1 VVAQRPATI
10 LGLVAASL
18 VALVGCSTPSA
29 TTPVGDQGTSVPT
42 SAPVA
47 TPSPRPSASASPAA
61 PALAPPH
68 VSGIRWHPAGTVLH
82 GHAVTYVASA
92 DGGAVGLL
100 WIDPQSVVFRL
111 VPGFKVP
118 ESGPSSPADDRPTT
132 WVPRMVAAFNG
143 GFLLGDH
150 VGGYYDLH
158 RVVAPLV
165 PGLGSLAISTA
176 GRLQVGR
183 WGRDL
188 RMTPTTAVVRQNLP
202 LLVDHGHAMTSSRDT
217 TRTWGLAN
225 GGLWTANRS
234 ALGVRPDGSFVY
246 AYGHDVRPAA
256 MSAALVAVGVQR
268 AMVLDMNKSWPGG
281 FVYSHPSAGIRG
293 QRIQP
298 QEVHSPGVYYQR
310 YTKDFVAVLVR

>member
-1 VVAQRPATI
+1 MVCGLAVATVVALA
-10 LGLVAASL
+10 
-18 VALVGCSTPSA
+18 GCSTRSA
-29 TTPVGDQGTSVPT
+29 PAGDGQAAAALTPVR
-42 SAPVA
+42 SAA
-47 TPSPRPSASASPAA
+47 TPTPSPSASARTSAAA
-61 PALAPPH
+61 PGLSPPP
-68 VSGIRWHPAGTVLH
+68 VRGISWRPAGTMLG

-92 DGGAVGLL
+92 DGGTVGLL
-100 WIDPQSVVFRL
+100 WIDPRAVAFRL
-111 VPGFKVP
+111 VPGFRVP
-118 ESGPSSPADDRPTT
+118 EGGPSSAADNEPAT

-158 RVVAPLV
+158 RTVAPLV
-165 PGLGSLAISTA
+165 PGLGSLAISTT
-176 GRLQVGR
+176 GQLRVGR

-188 RMTPTTAVVRQNLP
+188 GMTPTTAVVRQNLP
-202 LLVDHGHAMTSSRDT
+202 LLVDHGRAMTSASDT

-246 AYGHDVRPAA
+246 AYGHDVRPATMA
-256 MSAALVAVGVQR
+256 AALVAVGVQR

-281 FVYSHPSAGIRG
+281 FVYWHTSTGIHG
-293 QRIQP
+293 ARIQP
-298 QEVHSPGVYYQR
+298 QEVHSPEVYYQR